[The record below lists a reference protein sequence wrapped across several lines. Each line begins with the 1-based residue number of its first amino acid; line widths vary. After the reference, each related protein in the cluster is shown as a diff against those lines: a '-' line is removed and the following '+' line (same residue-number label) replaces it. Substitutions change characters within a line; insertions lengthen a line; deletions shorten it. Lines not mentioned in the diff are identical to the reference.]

1 MRAVYAV
8 RLTATLALLSCLAP
22 VRTLAAAPAPLSQKA
37 AAKQDAEA
45 EAALDKAFADSGN
58 DRAVLVRALQ
68 QYLLEFPN
76 APRKPDVYRALV
88 DACQHLGNDSCAL
101 NYAERLI
108 AIEPAD
114 SDMMLLAVTYLERK
128 GDDESLAQASGYVT
142 RVLDRVEKA
151 LPEERPSGQSLA
163 AWQARQQNL
172 LGVLYYLRGEIR
184 YSRQDYGLAATDLET
199 SYAIRPSASTAE
211 MLGEIAEMN
220 ANPQRAI
227 DEYTLAFVL
236 PDPGPEARVD
246 RLEIRERLD
255 NVWRDVHGSDQG
267 LGDEILAAYDRVASL
282 PDAPTSDGLNKNA
295 SDALAF
301 TLRRMD
307 GTPMALSTMRGK
319 VTVINF
325 WATWCVP
332 CAPINAEFDQLAM
345 AWSGEPRVVFLM
357 ADTQDEE
364 ANVPSFVQ
372 KQKWHV
378 AAVYADGLDRFL
390 KIRTL
395 PAAVVIGPGGHIVYR
410 VEYPAARGF
419 ASPVSAAIQQALAA
433 AH

>member
-1 MRAVYAV
+1 MRAGCVL
-8 RLTATLALLSCLAP
+8 RLTSALALLCGLAP
-22 VRTLAAAPAPLSQKA
+22 VRPLPAAAAPVAQKTTT
-37 AAKQDAEA
+37 KQGAEA
-45 EAALDKAFADSGN
+45 EAALEKAFANSGS
-58 DRAVLVRALQ
+58 DRAALVQALQ

-76 APRKPDVYRALV
+76 APRKPDIYRALV

-108 AIEPAD
+108 AIQPDD

-151 LPEERPSGQSLA
+151 LPEERPAGQSLA
-163 AWQARQQNL
+163 VWQVRQQNL
-172 LGVLYYLRGEIR
+172 RGVLYYLRGQIR
-184 YSRQDYGLAATDLET
+184 YSRHDYGLAAKDLET
-199 SYAIRPSASTAE
+199 SYAIRPSASAAE

-220 ANPQRAI
+220 GNPQKAI

-236 PDPGPEARVD
+236 PDPGPDERVD
-246 RLEIRERLD
+246 RLEIRERLG
-255 NVWRDVHGSDQG
+255 NVWRDVHESDQG

-282 PDAPTSDGLNKNA
+282 PDAANNDLLNKNA
-295 SDALAF
+295 RDALAF

-307 GTPMALSTMRGK
+307 GTPMALSTLEGK
-319 VTVINF
+319 VIVVNF

-332 CAPINAEFDQLAM
+332 CAPINAAFDQLAM
-345 AWSGEPRVVFLM
+345 AWSGETRAVFLM
-357 ADTQDEE
+357 ADTPDDE
-364 ANVPSFVQ
+364 AGVPSFVK
-372 KQKWHV
+372 KQGWH
-378 AAVYADGLDRFL
+378 APAVYADGLDRFL
-390 KIRTL
+390 KISRL
-395 PAAVVIGPGGHIVYR
+395 PAAVVIGPEGRVVYR